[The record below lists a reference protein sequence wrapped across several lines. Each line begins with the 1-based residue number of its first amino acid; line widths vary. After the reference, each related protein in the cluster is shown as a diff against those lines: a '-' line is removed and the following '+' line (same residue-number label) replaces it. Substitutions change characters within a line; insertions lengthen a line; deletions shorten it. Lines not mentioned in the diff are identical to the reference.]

1 MNYNNK
7 NNLYFNKYF
16 YNLYIKY
23 ISLSISKYQTF
34 FLLLLSWSD
43 YFKII
48 SLLTK
53 KKKKKK
59 KKKNLDNKLKF

>member
-34 FLLLLSWSD
+34 FLLLLS
-43 YFKII
+43 
-48 SLLTK
+48 
-53 KKKKKK
+53 
-59 KKKNLDNKLKF
+59 